1 MQKHLFIFTIG
12 PVQSFIAQARKTQ
25 DLYAGSQLLSDLIG
39 FAIDEVKSQGEII
52 FPYAEATSKPNRFVA
67 KIATND
73 IKKLGND
80 LQVAVKNEL
89 LRIAQSA
96 MGTTF
101 YAIAEAQL
109 KDFLE
114 SYWAAIVYD
123 ESKGYNDQYKDL
135 ERTLGA
141 VKNFRAYNQFSE
153 QGRKCAV
160 NGFYNALFY
169 RRKDKENDSEN
180 VLKERKYLSSNAL
193 VVRDSDGVGLGELQH
208 GEGVCGLTFLKRHYK
223 AKQTFPSVA
232 NIALMHLWQNE
243 NIKKSLE
250 LEQMLICDNKSMKTI
265 DAFNG
270 QLLYSENI
278 NEAFFKEQD
287 AKCTWECA
295 DESLKK
301 LTKLVKKEGLKFIK
315 YYAAIVFD
323 ADDMGTKLSAC
334 TSIEEHQALSKKLS
348 EYADWARCYVNGED
362 LKDVNGVIIEKFN
375 LQRGKAIYAGG
386 DDFMGM
392 LNLTTLF
399 ETIEELRKEFGKRF
413 EGKMNFSA
421 GIAIAHYKTPL
432 GEVLNYARKM
442 EHKAK
447 DQTGKNSFGIAVMKH
462 SGEVHETVL
471 PWVNDKKGEWNTKYL
486 SNTYKKLQEG
496 VSPAFIK
503 NLYEVLSVWED
514 NSNSFIA
521 QSEHEIKRFVG
532 RASNGVNTKDLVGEV
547 TELYK
552 QISIKTK
559 SNTYF
564 INALNIAD
572 FINRKL

>member
-1 MQKHLFIFTIG
+1 MKKHLFIFTIG

-25 DLYAGSQLLSDLIG
+25 DLYAGSQLLSDLID
-39 FAIDEVKSQGEII
+39 FAMKEVQSKGEVI
-52 FPYAEATSKPNRFVA
+52 FPFAGATSKPNRFVA
-67 KIATND
+67 KISSDD
-73 IKKLGND
+73 IKKTGND
-80 LQVAVKNEL
+80 LQIAVKEKL
-89 LRIAQSA
+89 LSIAEDA
-96 MGTTF
+96 FKEKPTF

-109 KDFLE
+109 EDFLE
-114 SYWAAIVYD
+114 SYWAAIIYD
-123 ESKGYNDQYKDL
+123 ENKDYNEQYKEL

-141 VKNFRAYNQFSE
+141 VKNYRAYSQFSE

-169 RRKDKENDSEN
+169 RRKEKENDSEN
-180 VLKERKYLSSNAL
+180 ILKERKYLPSNAL
-193 VVRDSDGVGLGELQH
+193 IIRDSDRVGLGELQH

-223 AKQTFPSVA
+223 AQQTFPSVA

-243 NIKKSLE
+243 TIRKSLE
-250 LEQMLICDNKSMKTI
+250 LEQMLICDNKSMRTI

-287 AKCTWECA
+287 TKCTWECA

-323 ADDMGTKLSAC
+323 ADGMGEKLSAC
-334 TSIEEHQALSKKLS
+334 TTIKEHQDLSQKLS
-348 EYADWARCYVNGED
+348 DYANWARDYVDNG
-362 LKDVNGVIIEKFN
+362 
-375 LQRGKAIYAGG
+375 RGKAIYAGG
-386 DDFMGM
+386 DDFMGL

-399 ETIEELRKEFGKRF
+399 ETIEKLRKEFGERF
-413 EGKMNFSA
+413 EAEKMTFSA

-432 GEVLNYARKM
+432 DEVLNYARKM

-447 DQTGKNSFGIAVMKH
+447 KQDKKNSFAIAVMKH

-471 PWVNDKKGEWNTKYL
+471 PWINTLDGERKGEWNTQYL
-486 SNTYKKLQEG
+486 TNTYLKLKEG

-503 NLYEVLSVWED
+503 NLYEILSVWED
-514 NSNSFIA
+514 SPKAFRKQSN
-521 QSEHEIKRFVG
+521 HEIKRFIG
-532 RASNGVNTKDLVGEV
+532 RASRGLNTEVLIKEV
-547 TELYK
+547 TELYRQVSVK
-552 QISIKTK
+552 EET
-559 SNTYF
+559 NAHF
-564 INALNIAD
+564 INALNITD